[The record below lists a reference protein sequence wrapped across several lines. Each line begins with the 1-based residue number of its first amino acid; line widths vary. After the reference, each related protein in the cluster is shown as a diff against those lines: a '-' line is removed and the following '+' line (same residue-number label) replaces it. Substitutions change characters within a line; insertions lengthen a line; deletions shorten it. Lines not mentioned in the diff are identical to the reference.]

1 AYNIDY
7 ALLGREDAELATTTV
22 IDERTA
28 NGLKKGTLVLFD
40 TSMREELQ
48 SGRLIVRE
56 RASLTVSAKVYGRQ
70 LEAIVGR
77 VIYALQIS

>member
-1 AYNIDY
+1 DY

-40 TSMREELQ
+40 TSMREELP

-56 RASLTVSAKVYGRQ
+56 RGSLTVSTKVFGKQ
-70 LEAIVGR
+70 VESVVGR
-77 VIYALQIS
+77 VVFLLSP